1 MSCYETHR
9 GVLKKVDTDNIKQY
23 LFDLT
28 NNNEI
33 LDEDCI
39 IEDFIYDNNLEDKY
53 IVLKNGLYEWLE
65 HECKYDEEDDF
76 CELKENQDKTISI
89 HAQFYNGGTYLP
101 EVLNDEWDKLPKSK
115 GLSSDQLI
123 NVACKWLD
131 YHHSDYIVHLQY
143 GAFVAGACQTDLR
156 AFLDK
161 AKNLDYYE
169 ALNLA
174 KQFKQ

>member
-9 GVLKKVDTDNIKQY
+9 GVLKKVDTDNIRQY

-28 NNNEI
+28 KSNRI
-33 LDEDCI
+33 LNEDCNV
-39 IEDFIYDNNLEDKY
+39 EDFIYDNYLEDKY

-65 HECKYDEEDDF
+65 HKCKYDEEDDF

-101 EVLNDEWDKLPKSK
+101 EVLNDEWDKLVESK
-115 GLSSDQLI
+115 GLSAEQLI

-131 YHHSDYIVHLQY
+131 YHHSDYIVHLEY
-143 GAFVAGACQTDLR
+143 GALVSGACQTDLR